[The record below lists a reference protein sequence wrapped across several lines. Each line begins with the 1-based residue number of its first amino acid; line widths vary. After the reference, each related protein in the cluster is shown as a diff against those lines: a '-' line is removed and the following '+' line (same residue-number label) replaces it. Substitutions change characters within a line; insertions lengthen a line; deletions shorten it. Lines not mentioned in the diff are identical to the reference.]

1 MGPHPRGGHGVMSTN
16 GAGPLVELEN
26 LKVYFP
32 IKSGIVLDRHVGDI
46 RAVDDVSLTI
56 RRGETLGLVGE
67 SGCGKSTV
75 GRTILR
81 LYKPTAGRI
90 LFEGRDI
97 SQLGE
102 NDLRPLRR
110 RMQMVF
116 QDPYASLNPRHS
128 VGRIIGEPL
137 RSHGLATRR
146 EANAQV
152 RDLLNTV
159 GLPADAAGRYP
170 HEFSGGQRQ
179 RIGLARAIA
188 VNPDFVVADEPVS
201 ALDVSIQAQIIN
213 LLEQLQEEFDL
224 TYLFIAHDLAVVR
237 HISDRIAVMYLG
249 WIVEV
254 SSAAELYE
262 NPLHPYTISLL
273 SAVPIPDPIV
283 ERQREAILLAG
294 DLPSP
299 ANPPAACRFHTRCPF
314 VQPTRCREEI
324 PPLRK
329 LSTGHEVACHW
340 AEEINEGSI
349 KPHER
354 EPVLEHPRPEPVE
367 EPPPV

>member
-1 MGPHPRGGHGVMSTN
+1 MSTN
-16 GAGPLVELEN
+16 GSGPLVELEH

-32 IKSGIVLDRHVGDI
+32 IKSGLVLDRHVGDI

-81 LYKPTAGRI
+81 LYKPTEGRI
-90 LFEGRDI
+90 VFDGQDI

-102 NDLRPLRR
+102 TELRPLRR

-137 RSHGLATRR
+137 RTHGLANKR
-146 EANAQV
+146 EATARV
-152 RDLLNTV
+152 RDLLKIV
-159 GLPADAAGRYP
+159 GLPTDAVGRYP

-179 RIGLARAIA
+179 RIGLARALA
-188 VNPDFVVADEPVS
+188 LNPDFIVADEPVS

-213 LLEQLQEEFDL
+213 LFEQLQDEFDL

-237 HISDRIAVMYLG
+237 HISDRIVVMYLG

-254 SSAAELYE
+254 SPAAELYD

-273 SAVPIPDPIV
+273 SAVPIPDPVV
-283 ERQREAILLAG
+283 ESQREPILLAG
-294 DLPSP
+294 DIPSP
-299 ANPPAACRFHTRCPF
+299 ANPPPACRFHTRCPF
-314 VQPTRCREEI
+314 IQPTRCRDEI
-324 PPLRK
+324 PPLRT
-329 LSTGHEVACHW
+329 LADGHEVACHW
-340 AEEINEGSI
+340 AEEIKEGRL
-349 KPHER
+349 KPRER
-354 EPVLEHPRPEPVE
+354 EPVFEPGPQEPAE